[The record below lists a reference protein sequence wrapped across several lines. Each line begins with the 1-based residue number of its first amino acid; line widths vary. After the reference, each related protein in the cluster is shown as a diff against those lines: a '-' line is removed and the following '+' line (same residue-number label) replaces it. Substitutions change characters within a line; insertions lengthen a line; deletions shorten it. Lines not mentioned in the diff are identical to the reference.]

1 MNCIIAAN
9 SIVDSVRSSESTE
22 TSRPLPVLGPP
33 DSFWRSLH
41 YFNLYR
47 LGVATVFVC
56 AILIY
61 GGSMGFGSQNP
72 ALFAWTSFAYLLLAL
87 LFYAA
92 LQQFRQAFSFH
103 LTIQVVTDVL
113 LLTLLMYASGG
124 AKSGM
129 AFMLLVVLAAA
140 GLVGQ
145 GRLSLFFAAL
155 ATLAVLLEQAYRV
168 LEFGANSEDFVRSG
182 ITSIG
187 FFATAISARLLARRV
202 VANEELARRRGIEL
216 ANQMRINQRVIRDMQ
231 DGVLV
236 VDAEGIVRQHNPQA
250 ENLLG
255 LRAPFAMDL
264 AAISDALA
272 LRFARW
278 REQSEEV
285 SEIIKLPNGGR
296 MLRVRFLPAGEGGNA
311 LIYIEDMDRVL
322 AQAQQLKLAALGRL
336 TANLAHEIRNPLSA
350 ISHAAELLAEE
361 PADKMQQRLTRIIGD
376 NTQRLNRLV
385 GEVLELGRRDNARP
399 ELLHLRSFITTFL
412 DEYAVNDQRVQD
424 VVSVTVDEAVM
435 LNFDRSHLNR
445 VLWNLLGNAL
455 RHCRGERDSI
465 CIKARQTH
473 APERTE
479 LHIIDDGTGI
489 EAQFQNQVFEPFFTT
504 HSGGTG
510 LGLYIARELCEA
522 NGALLEIQANAP
534 GAHFCLIGKGD

>member
-1 MNCIIAAN
+1 LN
-9 SIVDSVRSSESTE
+9 ESAK
-22 TSRPLPVLGPP
+22 TSLRPSAGPP
-33 DSFWRSLH
+33 ASFWQSLQ

-61 GGSMGFGSQNP
+61 GGSHSFGSQNP
-72 ALFAWTSFAYLLLAL
+72 GLFAQVSFVYLMLAL
-87 LFYAA
+87 LFYVA
-92 LQQFRQAFSFH
+92 LRQFQRGFSLH
-103 LTIQVVTDVL
+103 LTLQVATDIL

-168 LEFGANSEDFVRSG
+168 LEFGASPEDFVRSG

-216 ANQMRINQRVIRDMQ
+216 ADQMRINQRVIRDMQ

-236 VDAEGIVRQHNPQA
+236 VDAEGMVRQHNPQA

-255 LRAPFAMDL
+255 LRMQSAPDL
-264 AAISDALA
+264 AAVSATLA
-272 LRFARW
+272 QCFARW
-278 REQSEEV
+278 RQQSAEV
-285 SEIIKLPNGGR
+285 AETLRIPDNGR
-296 MLRVRFLPAGEGGNA
+296 LLRVRFLPAGDGGNA
-311 LIYIEDMDRVL
+311 LLYIEDMEREL

-336 TANLAHEIRNPLSA
+336 TANMAHEIRNPLSA

-361 PADKMQQRLTRIIGD
+361 RGDGTQQRLTRIIGD
-376 NTQRLNRLV
+376 NTQRLNRMV
-385 GEVLELGRRDNARP
+385 GEVLELGRRDNAQP
-399 ELLHLRSFITTFL
+399 ELLRLSSFIETFL
-412 DEYAVNDQRVQD
+412 DEYAVNDSQVKQI
-424 VVSVTVDEAVM
+424 VVLALDPAATLS
-435 LNFDRSHLNR
+435 FDRSHLNR

-455 RHCRGERDSI
+455 RHCRRESGSI
-465 CIKARQTH
+465 RLETRA
-473 APERTE
+473 AASPGRTE
-479 LHIIDDGTGI
+479 LHIIDDGAGI
-489 EAQFQNQVFEPFFTT
+489 LPSLQGQVFEPFFTT
-504 HSGGTG
+504 HSSGTG

-534 GAHFCLIGKGD
+534 GAHFCLSGKEG